1 MNCKRLVPNGRDR
14 TLGAL
19 SAAALQPPAEPGR
32 ELPAGFANL
41 YVFAVFNA
49 LSYQPILGSPM
60 VLFAKSLGASA
71 TVLGILA
78 GMMPL
83 LVTTQIPAAKF
94 VGRVGYRR
102 FILAGWSVRVALIF
116 LVALLPLTGGF
127 LDRAT
132 QLVLLLALLL
142 AFNVSRGIS
151 SAAWLPWIMEL
162 VPATFRGRHFARDQ
176 AYMNG
181 ASFVVFAC
189 SAFMLGAEP
198 TPARFAA
205 VFLFSAITGAISL
218 PYLRRVPD
226 CLPPPESSGGDGPV
240 PWLALA
246 SHPPFRRLL
255 ELNVAWSLAYGGVT
269 TFVVKFLKEGPQL
282 PDDRILLLMSVAFAG
297 GLASPWLMGPRLDRL
312 GSRPLLAFT
321 MATGVVIGLGWWL
334 IAAGLAPAR
343 NAVVLPLIVC
353 VGLVNAVF
361 SAANNRL
368 AMQLAPPLGRDH
380 FFAIFMVVWQLT
392 LGLSPVLWGLLLDV
406 LGAWKTTVLGVEW
419 NRYSVY
425 FLLVAGA
432 FAVAFWLCRRLEE
445 TRAAQL
451 PTLMKEL
458 LVDEPRRWWLLL
470 TGR

>member
-1 MNCKRLVPNGRDR
+1 M
-14 TLGAL
+14 
-19 SAAALQPPAEPGR
+19 SANDQTEA
-32 ELPAGFANL
+32 PAGPGLPPGFGNI

-49 LSYQPILGSPM
+49 LSYQPVLGSPM

-71 TVLGILA
+71 TVLGLLA

-83 LVTTQIPAAKF
+83 LVTLQIPAAKF

-102 FILAGWSVRVALIF
+102 FILGGWSVRVGLIF
-116 LVALLPLTGGF
+116 LVALLPLAGGF

-162 VPATFRGRHFARDQ
+162 VPPACRGRHFARDQ

-181 ASFVVFAC
+181 ASFVVFAF
-189 SAFMLGAEP
+189 SAAMLGAEP
-198 TPARFAA
+198 TPVRFAA
-205 VFLFSAITGAISL
+205 VFLFAAVTGACSL

-226 CLPPPESSGGDGPV
+226 CPPPPDSAGGRGPV

-269 TFVVKFLKEGPQL
+269 TFVVKFLKEGPQMA
-282 PDDRILLLMSVAFAG
+282 DNRILMLMSAAFAG
-297 GLASPWLMGPRLDRL
+297 GLLSPWLMGPRLDRL

-334 IAAGLAPAR
+334 IAAGVAPAR
-343 NAVVLPLIVC
+343 NAFVLPLIVC
-353 VGLVNAVF
+353 VGLVNALF
-361 SAANNRL
+361 TAANNRL
-368 AMQLAPPLGRDH
+368 AMQLAPALGRDH

-392 LGLSPVLWGLLLDV
+392 LGLSPVLWGLLLDA
-406 LGAWKTTVLGVEW
+406 LGGWKVRVAGAEW
-419 NRYSVY
+419 NRYSAY
-425 FLLVAGA
+425 FALVAVS
-432 FAVAFWLCRRLEE
+432 FAGAFWLCRRLEE

-451 PTLMKEL
+451 PALMREL
-458 LVDEPRRWWLLL
+458 LLDEPRRWWLLL